1 MRYNYGIYQGFV
13 TSIDDPEK
21 RGRIKCTCP
30 DILDT
35 SESGWCEPCFPNAC
49 DDGGD
54 FYLPKIGEGVWV
66 MFIDGKANRPV
77 YLGGWWSKNSTP
89 LKTQYINN
97 KRFINYGDATI
108 EMGEE
113 VSIILDGVTS
123 LKVSDMDVHIS
134 TTPTDLSP
142 NSVLLNLIHTLGWE
156 EDVIDD

>member
-13 TSIDDPEK
+13 TSINDPEK

-30 DILDT
+30 DVLDT

-54 FYLPKIGEGVWV
+54 FYLPKVGEGVWV

-77 YLGGWWSKNSTP
+77 YLGGWWSKESTP

-97 KRFINYGDATI
+97 KRFINYGDS
-108 EMGEE
+108 
-113 VSIILDGVTS
+113 SIIMTNDLLEMHSKDVALSVDSTSSIDSSLLDAIDALNWRSEVT
-123 LKVSDMDVHIS
+123 I
-134 TTPTDLSP
+134 
-142 NSVLLNLIHTLGWE
+142 
-156 EDVIDD
+156 